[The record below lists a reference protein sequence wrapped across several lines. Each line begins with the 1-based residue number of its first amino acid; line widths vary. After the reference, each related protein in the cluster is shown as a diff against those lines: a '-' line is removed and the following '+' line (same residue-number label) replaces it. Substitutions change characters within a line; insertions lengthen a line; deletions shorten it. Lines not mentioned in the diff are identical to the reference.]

1 MSYAK
6 GMYQPVQLKI
16 SGFANYSGA
25 GDHQVSIPTLLF
37 PLDLYLPRPG
47 FIFRRF
53 PLPGP
58 VAGFLLAPPTSSQII
73 TLTSY

>member
-25 GDHQVSIPTLLF
+25 GGHQVSIPPSCSPLIYICLVLALF
-37 PLDLYLPRPG
+37 SGDSLYLDL
-47 FIFRRF
+47 
-53 PLPGP
+53 
-58 VAGFLLAPPTSSQII
+58 
-73 TLTSY
+73 